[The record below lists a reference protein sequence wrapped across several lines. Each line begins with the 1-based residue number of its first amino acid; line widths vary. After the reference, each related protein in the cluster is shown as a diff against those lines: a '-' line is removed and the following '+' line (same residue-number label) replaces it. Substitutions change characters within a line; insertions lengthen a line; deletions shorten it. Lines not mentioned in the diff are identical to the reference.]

1 MLLTIDIGN
10 TNITLGA
17 YRGETLQFESRME
30 TNRFRMEDQYAIEL
44 RDIIDL
50 YGFSPTQ
57 FQGAIICS
65 VVPALTSV
73 IARAVEKLVGKEP
86 LLVGPGLK
94 TGLNIRM
101 TIPLSWARTWWR
113 ARWGPLPSSPAP
125 ASFLTLAPP
134 PLFQW

>member
-17 YRGETLQFESRME
+17 YQGETLQFESRME

-50 YGFSPTQ
+50 YGFSPAR
-57 FQGAIICS
+57 FEGAIICS

-73 IARAVEKLVGKEP
+73 IARAVEKLVGKTP

-94 TGLNIRM
+94 TGLNIR
-101 TIPLSWARTWWR
+101 IDN
-113 ARWGPLPSSPAP
+113 PAQLG
-125 ASFLTLAPP
+125 ADLVAGAGHF
-134 PLFQW
+134 